1 MKIIFVIIFCL
12 KITFVF
18 SQQMRIGV
26 LNNLNTKSI
35 GIKSDYGA
43 YNLIC
48 DSSFF
53 SSISRDST
61 IEVRV
66 MNSKISIDFMG
77 SRYTNISNIFLFPK
91 KKSSSLSLF
100 PNSFFKSPKY
110 TYKDIIEI
118 KVQDGFLKFVNVLDM
133 DDYLFGVVE
142 AEGGW
147 GRHLEYYKVQ
157 SLISRTYALKN
168 KNRHIK
174 EGYHLC
180 DNQHCQVYH
189 NPSIDSSNIKEAVNY
204 TSGEVLVD
212 TEDNLVTTF
221 FSANCGGQ
229 TCDPSYV
236 WNNSVDYLSTFK
248 DTFCYNTKQ
257 SNWIKRISKKRW
269 SSFLSHRYGVLE
281 EDYGDLIYNYTQI
294 DRKAF
299 YIHPSLGIPL
309 RDLRKEFKLKSTFF
323 SSRIDGNDVL
333 LIGHGFGH
341 GVGLCQEGAME
352 MADLGY
358 TYKQIASYYYSGVR
372 IINVL
377 KIDYLK
383 QENEMKLS
391 D

>member
-1 MKIIFVIIFCL
+1 MKIIFVIIFCV

-18 SQQMRIGV
+18 SQQMRVGV
-26 LNNLNTKSI
+26 LTHLNVKSVQ
-35 GIKSDYGA
+35 IKSNYGA

-48 DSSFF
+48 DSSFV
-53 SSISRDST
+53 SSIALDSI
-61 IEVRV
+61 IELSVF
-66 MNSKISIDFMG
+66 NSKISLEVVG
-77 SRYTNISNIFLFPK
+77 SKYTNVSKVFLVPK
-91 KKSSSLSLF
+91 KKSSLLSLF
-100 PNSFFKSPKY
+100 PKFVKSLKK

-118 KVQDGFLKFVNVLDM
+118 VVQDGFLQFVNVIDM
-133 DDYLFGVVE
+133 DNYLHGVIE
-142 AEGGW
+142 AEGGR
-147 GRHLEYYKVQ
+147 GRHIEYYKVQ

-168 KNRHIK
+168 KNRHLK

-180 DNQHCQVYH
+180 DNQHCQVYR
-189 NPSIDSSNIKEAVNY
+189 NPSIDYSSIKEAVEY
-204 TSGEVLVD
+204 TSGQVIVD
-212 TEDNLVTTF
+212 TKGNLVTTF

-257 SNWIKRISKKRW
+257 SNWTKRVSKKRW
-269 SSFLSHRYGVLE
+269 SSFLSQKYGISE
-281 EDYGDLIYNYTQI
+281 EEYGNLIYNFRQI

-333 LIGHGFGH
+333 LNGCGFGH
-341 GVGLCQEGAME
+341 GVGLCQEGAMK

-358 TYKQIASYYYSGVR
+358 DYRQIALYYYSDIR
-372 IINVL
+372 IINFL
-377 KIDYLK
+377 KNRLFK
-383 QENEMKLS
+383 EEKEMGLS

>member
-1 MKIIFVIIFCL
+1 MKIIFAIIFCV

-26 LNNLNTKSI
+26 LTALNVNSI
-35 GIKSDYGA
+35 EIKSNYGA
-43 YNLIC
+43 YNIIC
-48 DSSFF
+48 DSSFV
-53 SSISRDST
+53 SSISLDSI
-61 IEVRV
+61 IEVSV
-66 MNSKISIDFMG
+66 MNSKISVEFIG
-77 SRYTNISNIFLFPK
+77 SRYTNISKIFLVPK
-91 KKSSSLSLF
+91 KKSSILSLF
-100 PNSFFKSPKY
+100 PNSVKSSKY

-118 KVQDGFLKFVNVLDM
+118 TVQDGYLKLVNLVNM
-133 DDYLFGVVE
+133 NDYLCGVVE
-142 AEGGW
+142 AEGGR
-147 GRHLEYYKVQ
+147 GRHIEYYKVQ

-180 DNQHCQVYH
+180 DNQHCQVYRNH
-189 NPSIDSSNIKEAVNY
+189 SIDNSNIKKAVES
-204 TSGEVLVD
+204 TSNEVIVD
-212 TEDNLVTTF
+212 INGSLVTTF

-248 DTFCYNTKQ
+248 DTFCCNTKQ
-257 SNWIKRISKKRW
+257 SNWTKRISKKRW
-269 SSFLSHRYGVLE
+269 SSFLSDKYGVLE
-281 EDYGDLIYNYTQI
+281 EDYGDLIYNFRQI

-333 LIGHGFGH
+333 LNGYGFGH
-341 GVGLCQEGAME
+341 GVGLCQEGAMK

-358 TYKQIASYYYSGVR
+358 DYKQIASYYYSNIR
-372 IINVL
+372 IINFFKNRSIKQK
-377 KIDYLK
+377 KILH
-383 QENEMKLS
+383 
-391 D
+391 